1 LQNNIFSGLFVGQNL
16 ITIKQI
22 DSTNNFLKE
31 SLSNSKPF
39 SEGTVIMAESQYA
52 GRGQQQNRWHSE
64 GGKNLT
70 FSILLNPVFLPLAQ
84 QFDLTRAI
92 SLGIVNALT
101 PLLGDQLKI
110 KWPNDIYYRD
120 GKLGGILIEN
130 IVQGGQIKNSI
141 IGIGLNINQEV
152 FPLDVPNPVSLR
164 QILRRDYDLKILLSD
179 ICKNIEVTYL
189 NLKAGKFNLVR
200 KAYLERLYWLN
211 ERKMFKAGGHA
222 FEGIIENVKDDGF
235 LIVNNGSGASEYT
248 QKEIEFLNKKTDK
261 QI

>member
-39 SEGTVIMAESQYA
+39 VEGTVIMAESQYA

-64 GGKNLT
+64 DGKNLT
-70 FSILLNPVFLPLAQ
+70 FSVLLKPTFLPLAQ

-92 SLGIVNALT
+92 SLGIINALT

-110 KWPNDIYYRD
+110 KWPNDIYYAD

-130 IVQGGQIKNSI
+130 LVQGGQIKDSVV
-141 IGIGLNINQEV
+141 GIGLNINQEV
-152 FPLDVPNPVSLR
+152 FPLDVPNAVSLR

-179 ICKNIEVTYL
+179 ICKNIEVSYL
-189 NLKAGKFNLVR
+189 NLKAGKFDLVR
-200 KAYLERLYWLN
+200 KSYLERLYWLN
-211 ERKMFKAGGHA
+211 ERKMFKAKGLA
-222 FEGIIENVKDDGF
+222 FEGTIESVKDNGLLVLND
-235 LIVNNGSGASEYT
+235 GSGASEYN
-248 QKEIEFLNKKTDK
+248 QKEIEFLNK
-261 QI
+261 